1 MGQYQKDHHIQISRQ
16 DLQGNKHL
24 VQLLVFQHFL
34 VHMLSLAD
42 LRLVE
47 SLLDKQYYSLLYMML
62 LDEQLQ
68 EAVNSQVISVAQ
80 AWAMQDLLESTPPG
94 RLVTV
99 PSDWHPW
106 VERLHLWE
114 AEPVNEL
121 PL

>member
-1 MGQYQKDHHIQISRQ
+1 MSA
-16 DLQGNKHL
+16 
-24 VQLLVFQHFL
+24 QL
-34 VHMLSLAD
+34 
-42 LRLVE
+42 
-47 SLLDKQYYSLLYMML
+47 ML
-62 LDEQLQ
+62 LEEQLQ

-99 PSDWHPW
+99 PLDWHPW